1 MAITINVYGSAADQ
15 PTGRAEAISVDA
27 GSSAALAPIGSSAE
41 AMHAELR
48 DQAVNAGP
56 PSSALVQE
64 VEAALHA
71 AGITVGDG
79 SASAE
84 GMNAGA
90 APV

>member
-1 MAITINVYGSAADQ
+1 MAITINVYGSVSDQ
-15 PTGRAEAISVDA
+15 PTGRAAEAISVDA
-27 GSSAALAPIGSSAE
+27 GASAALAPIGSAAE

-56 PSSALVQE
+56 PSPMLVQE
-64 VEAALHA
+64 IEAALSA
-71 AGITVGDG
+71 AGIVGDG
-79 SASAE
+79 SASTD